1 MKYLVWLQ
9 AVLRAGSNKAL
20 PILSH
25 FGTAKAVYNARNTAL
40 RQMNILS
47 DGEMD
52 RAENLSIA
60 FAENVLSLCKKNG
73 IKIVCYYDDNYP
85 NALRNIVNP
94 PLVLY
99 IKGELPDFN
108 TEPSVCIVGPR
119 KVTEFGKKSAYSLA
133 ARLSKSGIIVISGG
147 AKGADTAAHVG
158 ALKVNGKTVAILPCG
173 IMNDYLKD
181 NARLRELIAKKGCL
195 ISEYTPN
202 FPVTK
207 ASFRVRNRLLAAL
220 GDTTIIV
227 EAAEKSGALITAGY
241 ACEYG
246 RELFVIPGN
255 PTMPEY
261 KGSNALL
268 RDGVHPL
275 LDAGDIFR
283 EYISVYGDKID
294 IEKAYKK
301 EKSETEPVKSKKAQ
315 KIQKNLP
322 SGLSKTAQMLY
333 NSLNKQKFSADDLL
347 GFKISDDE
355 LIAAI
360 TELEMEHLIKACA
373 GGFYEKIEL

>member
-9 AVLRAGSNKAL
+9 EVLRAGSNKAL
-20 PILSH
+20 PILSR
-25 FGTAKAVYNARNTAL
+25 FGTAKAVYDARNTTL

-47 DGEMD
+47 DGEMA
-52 RAENLSIA
+52 RAEKLDIA
-60 FAENVLSLCKKNG
+60 WADKVLALCKKNG
-73 IKIVCYYDDNYP
+73 IKTIGFFDDCYP
-85 NALRNIVNP
+85 NAFRNIVNP

-99 IKGELPDFN
+99 IKGVMPDFN

-119 KVTEFGKKSAYSLA
+119 KVSEFGKKSAYSLA
-133 ARLSKSGIIVISGG
+133 ARLSKSGIIVVSGG

-158 ALKVNGKTVAILPCG
+158 TLKVNGKTVAILPCG

-195 ISEYTPN
+195 ISEYTPD
-202 FPVTK
+202 FPVTRS
-207 ASFRVRNRLLAAL
+207 SFKVRNRLLAAL

-227 EAAEKSGALITAGY
+227 EAAEKSGALITASY
-241 ACEYG
+241 ACDYG

-255 PTMPEY
+255 PIMPEY

-268 RDGVHPL
+268 RDGAHPL
-275 LDAGDIFR
+275 LDASDVFR

-301 EKSETEPVKSKKAQ
+301 EKTEDALKKSK

-347 GFKISDDE
+347 GFNISDDE
-355 LIAAI
+355 LISAI